1 MYILYVYLTLIYILR
16 VPQGGDSSFE
26 RDNSSNFSIT
36 EDKLATLISAKLL
49 KDESFVRDV
58 CSVVVEQN
66 RTRKVSKFDYNFY
79 LIDNF

>member
-1 MYILYVYLTLIYILR
+1 VRDAVLACVSTDETVLSKIREFLR
-16 VPQGGDSSFE
+16 EHDK
-26 RDNSSNFSIT
+26 SSNFSIT
-36 EDKLATLISAKLL
+36 EDKLATLISDKLL